1 MAIVKANYT
10 RQGSVA
16 KASVRYIENRP
27 GQDGARVVRTLFNA
41 DGKVGRADV
50 YTMIDQADN
59 NSYFFRLVI
68 SPDPQREDTDKNL
81 SLREITERTIQSLED
96 RFQCPLQWVAAV
108 HADHTDTRHIHAI
121 AIVPERL
128 NVQDFQRMRS
138 AATQEALEQR
148 HQLELARAQRE
159 RSQKQS
165 EGLGLEVSC

>member
-27 GQDGARVVRTLFNA
+27 GKDGARGVRTIFNA

-68 SPDPQREDTDKNL
+68 SPDPKRTDRDKSL
-81 SLREITERTIQSLED
+81 SHRQLTKKSLQSLED
-96 RFQCPLQWVAAV
+96 RFEQPLHWVSAIQ
-108 HADHTDTRHIHAI
+108 HGHT
-121 AIVPERL
+121 
-128 NVQDFQRMRS
+128 
-138 AATQEALEQR
+138 
-148 HQLELARAQRE
+148 
-159 RSQKQS
+159 
-165 EGLGLEVSC
+165 

>member
-10 RQGSVA
+10 QKGRTA

-68 SPDPQREDTDKNL
+68 SPDPKREDSDNNL
-81 SLREITERTIQSLED
+81 VLRALTEKTMASLED
-96 RFQCPLQWVAAV
+96 RFQEPLPWVAV
-108 HADHTDTRHIHAI
+108 IHADHAEHRHVHVI

-128 NVQDFQRMRS
+128 QVQDFQRLRS
-138 AATQEALEQR
+138 VATEEAREQR
-148 HQLELARAQRE
+148 RQLDLAREQSELSQQQR
-159 RSQKQS
+159 
-165 EGLGLEVSC
+165 EGLGLSW